1 MITFLK
7 NESGLTAIEYGVL
20 SGIMGAIVIMA
31 WSPVYISISDV
42 MDHLVHNLALTIS

>member
-42 MDHLVHNLALTIS
+42 MNDLVQNLMLS

>member
-1 MITFLK
+1 MLTFLK

-31 WSPVYISISDV
+31 WTPVYISITDV
-42 MDHLVHNLALTIS
+42 VGQLVQNLMLS